1 MRNDRRCLIL
11 IRCGCLL
18 ALLCLFGCPDSDPT
32 KDIADDISNSTK
44 DIADDILK
52 PIDVPGFSSVA
63 SANTKFGFKLLQ
75 DLREREPAGGNIFI
89 SPLSISIALTMTYNG
104 AVGET
109 ERAMGGVLEIDAL
122 DLSTINNSNK
132 ALRNSLENPDPK
144 VEISIANSI
153 WSRQGVDLNPNF
165 LEQNRVF
172 FGAEIA
178 ALDFSS
184 PQATATINEWVDTN
198 TNGKIKKI
206 VDRIDPEVVLFLIN
220 AIYFKGNWQ
229 DEFDKSMT
237 RPGVFHLPNGS
248 EKQVQ
253 MMRREGKYPYFR
265 GENFEATILPYGD
278 GRVSMYIFLPNRDS
292 NLNKFLGDLNPE
304 NWKGWISQFGNRR
317 HNMMLPRFKLE
328 YEISLNDTLK
338 ALGMEI
344 AFDRGANFSGIG
356 SALFISEVRHKTFVE
371 VNEEGTEA
379 AAVTAGGIVVDS
391 TPPDFRVDHPFFFA
405 IYDAETETIL
415 FMGTVTEPM

>member
-1 MRNDRRCLIL
+1 MRNDWRCLIL
-11 IRCGCLL
+11 IGCGCLL
-18 ALLCLFGCPDSDPT
+18 VLLCLFGCPDSNFT
-32 KDIADDISNSTK
+32 KDIANDISNSTK

-63 SANTKFGFKLLQ
+63 SANTRFGFNLLH
-75 DLREREPAGGNIFI
+75 DLREQEAGPNIFI

-109 ERAMGGVLEIDAL
+109 ERAMAEVLEIDGL
-122 DLSTINNSNK
+122 DLSTINQSNK
-132 ALRNSLENPDPK
+132 ALRDSLENPDPK

-153 WSRQGVDLNPNF
+153 WARQGIEFNPEF
-165 LEQNRVF
+165 LDRNRVF

-178 ALDFSS
+178 SLDFNS
-184 PQATATINEWVDTN
+184 PQAIATINDWVNTN
-198 TNGKIKKI
+198 TNGKIEKI
-206 VDRIDPEVVLFLIN
+206 IERIDPQTLLFLIN

-229 DEFDKSMT
+229 DEFDKAMT
-237 RPGVFHLPNGS
+237 RPGIFYLPNGS

-253 MMRREGKYPYFR
+253 MMRQEGVYPYFR
-265 GENFEATILPYGD
+265 GERFEATSLPYGD
-278 GRVSMYIFLPNRDS
+278 GRLGMYIFLPNPDS
-292 NLNKFLGDLNPE
+292 NLNEFLGDLNAE

-317 HNMMLPRFKLE
+317 HDMMLPRFKLK
-328 YEISLNDTLK
+328 YEVSLNDTLK

-344 AFDRGANFSGIG
+344 AFGGGTDFSGIG
-356 SALFISEVRHKTFVE
+356 PSLFISEVRHKTFVE

-379 AAVTAGGIVVDS
+379 AAVTGVIMVES
-391 TPPDFRVDHPFFFA
+391 IPPAFRVDRPFFFA
-405 IYDAETETIL
+405 IYDAETQTIL

>member
-1 MRNDRRCLIL
+1 MRNDWRCLIL

-18 ALLCLFGCPDSDPT
+18 ALLCLFGCPDSNFAE
-32 KDIADDISNSTK
+32 DIAGN
-44 DIADDILK
+44 ILK
-52 PIDVPGFSSVA
+52 PIDDPGFASVA
-63 SANTKFGFKLLQ
+63 SANTKFGFKLLH
-75 DLREREPAGGNIFI
+75 DLREQETGPNIFI
-89 SPLSISIALTMTYNG
+89 SSLSISIALTMTYNG

-109 ERAMGGVLEIDAL
+109 ERAMAEVLEIDAL
-122 DLSTINNSNK
+122 DLSTINQSNK
-132 ALRNSLENPDPK
+132 VLRDSLENPDPK

-153 WSRQGVDLNPNF
+153 WSRQGIDFNPEF
-165 LEQNRVF
+165 LDRNRVF

-178 ALDFSS
+178 ALDFNS
-184 PQATATINEWVDTN
+184 PQAIATINEWVDTN
-198 TNGKIKKI
+198 TNGKIRKI
-206 VDRIDPEVVLFLIN
+206 VESIDSQTLLFLIN

-229 DEFDKSMT
+229 DKFDKSMT

-253 MMRREGKYPYFR
+253 MMRREGEYSYFR
-265 GENFEATILPYGD
+265 GENFEATSLPYGD
-278 GRVSMYIFLPNRDS
+278 GRVSMYIFLPNQDS
-292 NLNKFLGDLNPE
+292 NLNKFLGNLNTE

-317 HNMMLPRFKLE
+317 HDMMLPRFKLE
-328 YEISLNDTLK
+328 YEVSLNDTLK

-344 AFDRGANFSGIG
+344 AFGGGANFSGIG
-356 SALFISEVRHKTFVE
+356 PGLFINEVKHKTFVE

-379 AAVTAGGIVVDS
+379 AAVTVGSLATSV
-391 TPPDFRVDHPFFFA
+391 PPAFRVDRPFFFT

>member
-1 MRNDRRCLIL
+1 MKNYQVGLVGIM
-11 IRCGCLL
+11 
-18 ALLCLFGCPDSDPT
+18 LLCLWGCFDINIVRNIIGDALEPIEDPD
-32 KDIADDISNSTK
+32 
-44 DIADDILK
+44 
-52 PIDVPGFSSVA
+52 VSSVA
-63 SANTKFGFKLLQ
+63 SANTRFGFKLLH
-75 DLREREPAGGNIFI
+75 DLREREPGGNIFI

-109 ERAMGGVLEIDAL
+109 ERAMAEVLEIDAL

-153 WSRQGVDLNPNF
+153 WSRQGVEFNPEF
-165 LEQNRVF
+165 LDRNRVF

-178 ALDFSS
+178 SLDFSL
-184 PQATATINEWVDTN
+184 PQAAATINEWVHTN
-198 TNGKIKKI
+198 TNGKIEEI
-206 VDRIDPEVVLFLIN
+206 VERINPQTLLFLIN

-229 DEFDKSMT
+229 GEFDKSMT
-237 RPGVFHLPNGS
+237 RQNTFHLPNGS

-253 MMRREGKYPYFR
+253 MMRREGEYPYFR
-265 GENFEATILPYGD
+265 GEDFEATSLPYGD

-292 NLNKFLGDLNPE
+292 NLNKFLGNLNTE

-317 HNMMLPRFKLE
+317 QTMMLPRFKLE
-328 YEISLNDTLK
+328 YEVRLNDTLE
-338 ALGMEI
+338 ALGMGI
-344 AFDRGANFSGIG
+344 AFGGGADFSGMG
-356 SALFISEVRHKTFVE
+356 PSLFISEVRHKTFVE

-379 AAVTAGGIVVDS
+379 AAVTAVVGVKS
-391 TPPDFRVDHPFFFA
+391 LPPAFRIDRPFFFA
-405 IYDAETETIL
+405 IYDAETDTVL

>member
-1 MRNDRRCLIL
+1 MKNYRVSIM
-11 IRCGCLL
+11 GMV
-18 ALLCLFGCPDSDPT
+18 LLCLFGCF
-32 KDIADDISNSTK
+32 DIDVTRNIIRDALEVTDDI
-44 DIADDILK
+44 
-52 PIDVPGFSSVA
+52 DVSGVA
-63 SANTKFGFKLLQ
+63 SANTKFGFKLLH
-75 DLREREPAGGNIFI
+75 DLREREPGANIFI

-109 ERAMGGVLEIDAL
+109 ERAMAEVLEIDAL

-132 ALRNSLENPDPK
+132 ALRTSLENPDPK

-153 WSRQGVDLNPNF
+153 WSRQGVDFNPDF
-165 LEQNRVF
+165 LERNRMF

-198 TNGKIKKI
+198 TNGKIEKI
-206 VDRIDPEVVLFLIN
+206 VDRIDPQTLLFLIN

-229 DEFDKSMT
+229 DEFDKALT
-237 RPGVFHLPNGS
+237 RPGTFHLSDGS

-253 MMRREGKYPYFR
+253 MMRREGEYPYFR
-265 GENFEATILPYGD
+265 GESFEATSLPYGD
-278 GRVSMYIFLPNRDS
+278 GRLGMYVFLPSRDS
-292 NLNKFLGDLNPE
+292 NLNKFLQNLNAE
-304 NWKGWISQFGNRR
+304 NWKGWIAQLQDRR
-317 HNMMLPRFKLE
+317 HELMLPRFKLE
-328 YEISLNDTLK
+328 YEVRLNDTLE
-338 ALGMEI
+338 ALGMGI
-344 AFDRGANFSGIG
+344 AFGGGADFSGMG
-356 SALFISEVRHKTFVE
+356 PSLFISEVRHKTFVE

-379 AAVTAGGIVVDS
+379 AAVTAVVGVKS
-391 TPPDFRVDHPFFFA
+391 LPPAFRVDRPFFFA